1 MAGSLGNDVY
11 FVDSGDSVAEAA
23 DSGIDE
29 IRTSLA
35 DTVAAAAARDA
46 ELLAAEADPIHPA
59 RIYGELVPRLADDA
73 VVIGDGGD
81 FVSFAG
87 KFVEPKRP
95 GGWLDPGP
103 YGCLGAGPGAA
114 IAARLARPSSQVV
127 LLLGD
132 GAAGFSLMDVDTM
145 VRHDLPVVMVMGNNS
160 AWALEK
166 GPMQMLYG
174 YDVIADLAPRTRY
187 DEVVRALGGGGETVT
202 DPKEIGPAIDR
213 AFDSGVPYLV
223 NVITDVEAGY
233 PRATFGI

>member
-1 MAGSLGNDVY
+1 M
-11 FVDSGDSVAEAA
+11 
-23 DSGIDE
+23 
-29 IRTSLA
+29 
-35 DTVAAAAARDA
+35 
-46 ELLAAEADPIHPA
+46 
-59 RIYGELVPRLADDA
+59 PRLADDA

-145 VRHDLPVVMVMGNNS
+145 VRHNLPVVMVMGNNS

-174 YDVIADLAPRTRY
+174 YDVIADLAPRTPY